1 MESTLVLIKPNGVR
15 RGLIGEIISRY
26 EKARL
31 AICAIK
37 IKSPKK
43 NEIAGFYQE
52 HSHKPFF
59 PNLMDF
65 MTSGPIVMMVLQ
77 GENAVQ
83 AARAVNGATN
93 PADAA
98 PGSIRYDFAPD
109 TTKNIV
115 HASDSNANAE
125 REIQYWFQP
134 NEIAP
139 YPAKSFISG

>member
-15 RGLIGEIISRY
+15 SGLIGEIISRY

-31 AICAIK
+31 SVCAIK
-37 IKSPKK
+37 IKSPEKA
-43 NEIAGFYQE
+43 EIAEFYQE
-52 HSHKPFF
+52 HTHKPFF
-59 PNLMDF
+59 SNLMDF
-65 MTSGPIVMMVLQ
+65 MTSGPVVMMVLQ
-77 GENAVQ
+77 GENAVKV
-83 AARAVNGATN
+83 ARAVNGDTS

-115 HASDSNANAE
+115 HSSDSTASAE

-139 YPAKSFISG
+139 YPAKSFISE